1 MMPVAIMSLLPQTLP
16 QSGGD
21 GSGSGAEASPSAGG
35 MPSDQAIV
43 FGACILLPALGTL
56 ALAAAFGPK
65 MCTGQHLPG
74 DGGSRLIMGVP
85 AQTAKTM
92 AVLCLWGFLCCTAGG
107 MCQSPLTELL
117 MQRACER
124 QGIPFGTHACDH
136 STAAQNEST
145 YRNTYL
151 TLTASIA
158 GFVSLGVVRQLIS
171 NWMRSGSLFYCMCVL
186 AGWLLLAAAAA
197 AAAVVSC
204 ASGCVWVVHLSLPN
218 LSRMGCHSPHAGK
231 RCSGFVRSQTFADG
245 NYYWPGVLPMLLQLL
260 LQPVAVASVLC

>member
-1 MMPVAIMSLLPQTLP
+1 
-16 QSGGD
+16 
-21 GSGSGAEASPSAGG
+21 
-35 MPSDQAIV
+35 
-43 FGACILLPALGTL
+43 
-56 ALAAAFGPK
+56 
-65 MCTGQHLPG
+65 
-74 DGGSRLIMGVP
+74 MGVP

-171 NWMRSGSLFYCMCVL
+171 NWMRSGSLFYCTCVL
-186 AGWLLLAAAAA
+186 AGWLAAAG
-197 AAAVVSC
+197 C
-204 ASGCVWVVHLSLPN
+204 CCCCCCCCCRCCCCFFLCIGMRMGRASIVAEFESYGLSL
-218 LSRMGCHSPHAGK
+218 SACRHA
-231 RCSGFVRSQTFADG
+231 
-245 NYYWPGVLPMLLQLL
+245 L
-260 LQPVAVASVLC
+260 